1 MTIDMRA
8 VALPLAVMHLFAQN
22 PPPLP
27 LPSEPPGP
35 EIQRQWHEAQQRVT
49 ATGRLS
55 VTLTTDRSLYFVG
68 EDPELVITIENP
80 TPRPLTVVQ
89 PFLYGTSSI
98 NTMRRPLGSRGE
110 WDWQLENPDPIT
122 YQMPDPPLLV
132 IAPGQRIRK
141 TIRIPE
147 DCPTERYFS
156 APCGARNHEGEYQ
169 YIFGYGRGA
178 SATYRM
184 VRPAIELFAEVK
196 LNRKLDYVHRAK
208 KQGKDVPT
216 GRISQI
222 DRFAAVYIV
231 EHLGSRHLI
240 AWKHPGP
247 ALERARIAVNP
258 EFAPLCPCVRLPYSG
273 KRATKLDV
281 SVNPE
286 DHLFIE
292 VTDESGAASR
302 LHLNERREVVPK

>member
-98 NTMRRPLGSRGE
+98 NTMRRPLGSSGE

-132 IAPGQRIRK
+132 MLRDNGFGKRSGFRKTARLNATSPRPVAPVTTKANISTSLATVAVRARRIVWYGRPSSSSPKSSSTGSSIMSIGQRSKGRMFPLDGSARSIALRPCISSSTSEAATSLPGSIPGQHSNAPGSRSILNLRHCARVSAYPIRASEQPNSTCPSIPR
-141 TIRIPE
+141 TI
-147 DCPTERYFS
+147 S
-156 APCGARNHEGEYQ
+156 
-169 YIFGYGRGA
+169 
-178 SATYRM
+178 S
-184 VRPAIELFAEVK
+184 
-196 LNRKLDYVHRAK
+196 
-208 KQGKDVPT
+208 
-216 GRISQI
+216 S
-222 DRFAAVYIV
+222 
-231 EHLGSRHLI
+231 
-240 AWKHPGP
+240 
-247 ALERARIAVNP
+247 
-258 EFAPLCPCVRLPYSG
+258 RLPMS
-273 KRATKLDV
+273 
-281 SVNPE
+281 PE
-286 DHLFIE
+286 LL
-292 VTDESGAASR
+292 AASI
-302 LHLNERREVVPK
+302 